1 MFVKRMIADFIKI
14 VKKVVLKIFQFM
26 ENKWF
31 KIAAIIILL
40 VFSVNFV
47 FKQFFELRETI
58 TNLTPNVIYLGI
70 SFTIFLITV
79 LLSVYSWRFSI
90 AAFGF
95 SFSWID
101 IAHAQMLSM
110 IGKYIPG
117 HIWNYSS
124 KIYLSYKMGFPIKLS
139 GFAVVIEMVITY
151 LIAINLL
158 FIFFPTTIISFSSNW
173 LIVPRLLGSINL
185 ALMILAPLLFS
196 KKFRERFFVKS
207 QSNFIIVIIIRLI
220 LWVLPSYAFILL
232 ILSLGYPGIG
242 ISHAIS
248 AITSSFFVGFIAVFV
263 PDGFVVREALII
275 FFLSNTLS
283 TADATLISLV
293 FRFQMVLVDFTAV
306 IIVILIKKV
315 RNLLLNK

>member
-1 MFVKRMIADFIKI
+1 
-14 VKKVVLKIFQFM
+14 
-26 ENKWF
+26 
-31 KIAAIIILL
+31 
-40 VFSVNFV
+40 
-47 FKQFFELRETI
+47 
-58 TNLTPNVIYLGI
+58 
-70 SFTIFLITV
+70 
-79 LLSVYSWRFSI
+79 
-90 AAFGF
+90 
-95 SFSWID
+95 
-101 IAHAQMLSM
+101 
-110 IGKYIPG
+110 
-117 HIWNYSS
+117 
-124 KIYLSYKMGFPIKLS
+124 MGFPIKLS